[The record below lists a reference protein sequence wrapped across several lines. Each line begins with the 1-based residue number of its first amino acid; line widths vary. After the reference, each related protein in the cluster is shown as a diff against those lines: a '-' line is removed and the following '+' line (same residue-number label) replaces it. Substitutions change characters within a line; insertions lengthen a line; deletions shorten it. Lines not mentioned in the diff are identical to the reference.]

1 MAVNKAK
8 KSEILASL
16 EQELKAASSVAFT
29 TNTKLTVLDVTNM
42 RKELRTV
49 DASFT
54 LAKKTLIKIAFKNV
68 YGIELSPEVLVWQ
81 VAVLISK
88 WDKIAGIAVV
98 NKYAT
103 DFRKEEKLKFVW
115 GYFDGNL
122 LNAAETAK
130 IANLPSREVL
140 LSKLLGSMKS
150 PISALARFFDGAKK
164 DIESKG
170 LTKVSE
176 LIGSAP
182 KKEEVKVEEVKTEV
196 KEEVNV
202 EEVVE
207 TPTTE
212 EVATTEV
219 AEVATE
225 EVAETPTEEVA
236 PEALS

>member
-16 EQELKAASSVAFT
+16 EQELKAANSIAFT

-68 YGIELSPEVLVWQ
+68 YGVELSPELLVGQ

-88 WDKIAGIAVV
+88 GDKIAGIAIV
-98 NKYAT
+98 NKYAV
-103 DFRKEEKLKFVW
+103 DFRKEEKLKFVG

-140 LSKLLGSMKS
+140 LSKLFGSMKS

-170 LTKVSE
+170 LTKVSD
-176 LIGSAP
+176 LIDSAP
-182 KKEEVKVEEVKTEV
+182 KKADVKEIPHPNPLPEVEGIEKTEDV
-196 KEEVNV
+196 KEEVSEV
-202 EEVVE
+202 ATEEVVE
-207 TPTTE
+207 TPAVE
-212 EVATTEV
+212 EVATEV
-219 AEVATE
+219 TPEV
-225 EVAETPTEEVA
+225 
-236 PEALS
+236 EA